1 MVEII
6 RPMRLLDLGDYTKE
20 INYFSL
26 LSDGSR
32 DILVAR

>member
-6 RPMRLLDLGDYTKE
+6 ILMRLLGLGDYTKE
-20 INYFSL
+20 IINFSL